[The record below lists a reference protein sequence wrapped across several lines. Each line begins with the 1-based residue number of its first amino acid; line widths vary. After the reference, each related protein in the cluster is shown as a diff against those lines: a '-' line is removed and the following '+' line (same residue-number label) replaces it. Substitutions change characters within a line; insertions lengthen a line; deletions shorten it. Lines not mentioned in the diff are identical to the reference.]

1 MLEFDKKRFAQLL
14 LEAPEKELLLV
25 EAAPNP
31 YVQSLMDAFDSEGKL
46 DLTTVDL
53 DAFELKHV
61 TPTGYESLYEH
72 TTDGWIKGFISF
84 CRKTPPLRLQQ
95 RSFF

>member
-14 LEAPEKELLLV
+14 LEVPEKELLLV
-25 EAAPNP
+25 EAAPSP
-31 YVQSLMDAFDSEGKL
+31 YVQSLMDTFDNEGRF

-61 TPTGYESLYEH
+61 TPVGYESLYEH
-72 TTDGWIKGFISF
+72 TTDGWVKGFINF
-84 CRKTPPLRLQQ
+84 CRKTPPLRLQH